1 MIKKLLFSLMIFF
14 TLNSFA
20 VSTYAITKGLTT
32 SVTCNVGDT
41 LKFYGQV
48 PAAYGVTI
56 NSAIVISAHPVS
68 LSPYYIGYYVITGG
82 ETSFTIVSSV
92 NWTGTITVN
101 TATGIIESA
110 YSALDAAV
118 YPNPVINE
126 ISFKNLNTANVIV
139 YDAQGKQVKEKSFTN
154 EDIKLNIADLPKGIY
169 LVEVLA
175 DGKRSTTKLVKE

>member
-1 MIKKLLFSLMIFF
+1 MILF

-20 VSTYAITKGLTT
+20 QT
-32 SVTCNVGDT
+32 SHTVTFNVTSNVTCNVGDT
-41 LKFYGQV
+41 LKFYGS
-48 PAAYGVTI
+48 AYGAYQIKI
-56 NSAIVISAHPVS
+56 NGVQKFFGMSASSTPFHIYNYVVVS
-68 LSPYYIGYYVITGG
+68 GDN
-82 ETSFTIVSSV
+82 SFNMSVGSS

-110 YSALDAAV
+110 YSALDATV

-126 ISFKNLNTANVIV
+126 ISLKNLNTANVII

-169 LVEVLA
+169 IVEVLA
-175 DGKRSTTKLVKE
+175 DGKRSTTKLLKE